1 MVMLTFFSLLLL
13 MAFPGCSTAP
23 ASAPKGTE
31 VATPVPDT
39 AGLDPDKRARRLLQ
53 TTPIIDTH
61 IDFPYR
67 LVERGVWPKA
77 GFEAL
82 ALRHPEGHFDYERAR
97 KGGLYG
103 AFMSIYIPAAYQQK
117 PPGSARALAD
127 SLIDLV
133 HAVARAYPDK
143 FAVAYRA
150 DDIERNFQKGIVSLP
165 MGMENGAPIEALAD
179 VAYFHQR
186 GIRYITLAHSRDNRI
201 SDSSYD
207 TSRTHGG
214 LSAFGRDVVR
224 EMNRVGIMVDV
235 SHLSDQAIWD
245 VLAISNRPVIATH
258 SACRHFTPGFE
269 RNLPDTLIRAIAQKG
284 GVIQVPFS
292 HYFISTE
299 SRRAFR
305 TAEARMKEQNIPKES
320 AKARRFMEK
329 ELTRAGFSVRHVADH
344 IDHIRRIAGI
354 DHVGLGSDFDGVGLA
369 IPPDLADVSMYPNL
383 IAELFRRGYTDE
395 EVRKVCYLN
404 ALRVWKANE

>member
-1 MVMLTFFSLLLL
+1 MIKVLCFLLFMWFSGCPAVPGNVQPSALTT
-13 MAFPGCSTAP
+13 MP
-23 ASAPKGTE
+23 A
-31 VATPVPDT
+31 DT
-39 AGLDPDKRARRLLQ
+39 MGLDPLARARRLVQ
-53 TTPIIDTH
+53 TMPIIDTH

-67 LVERGVWPKA
+67 LAERKVWPKP

-97 KGGLYG
+97 KGGLGG

-117 PPGSARALAD
+117 PVSEARALAD

-133 HAVARAYPDK
+133 YAVARAYPDK
-143 FAVAYRA
+143 FAVALRA
-150 DDIERNFQKGIVSLP
+150 DDIEPNFRRGIVSLP
-165 MGMENGAPIEALAD
+165 MGMENGAPIGKLED

-207 TSRTHGG
+207 TLRTNGG
-214 LSAFGRDVVR
+214 LSDFGRQVVR

-235 SHLSDQAIWD
+235 SHLSDKAIWD
-245 VLAISNRPVIATH
+245 VLEVSSRPVIATH

-269 RNLPDTLIRAIAQKG
+269 RNLPDTLIRAIAAKG

-292 HYFISTE
+292 HYFLSSQ
-299 SRRAFR
+299 SRKAFR
-305 TAEARMKEQNIPKES
+305 DAEARLKNQKIDKES
-320 AKARRFMEK
+320 PKARRFMHK
-329 ELTRAGFSVRHVADH
+329 ELTRAGFGVRDVADH
-344 IDHIRRIAGI
+344 IDHIRQLVGI

-369 IPPDLADVSMYPNL
+369 IPPDLGDVSMYPNL
-383 IAELFRRGYTDE
+383 IAELFRRGYTEE

-404 ALRVWKANE
+404 TLRVWRANE

>member
-1 MVMLTFFSLLLL
+1 MTTTTVLYVLLL
-13 MAFPGCSTAP
+13 MALPNCAFSPEHSPEITKPAAP
-23 ASAPKGTE
+23 LL
-31 VATPVPDT
+31 DT
-39 AGLDPDKRARRLLQ
+39 AGLDPDRRARQLLQ

-67 LVERGVWPKA
+67 LLERGVWPKA

-143 FAVAYRA
+143 FAVPSRA
-150 DDIERNFQKGIVSLP
+150 DDIERNFKKGLVSLP
-165 MGMENGAPIEALAD
+165 MGMENGAPIETLAD

-186 GIRYITLAHSRDNRI
+186 GIRYITLAHSRDNRL

-207 TSRTHGG
+207 SARTHGG
-214 LSAFGRDVVR
+214 LSDFGRDVVR
-224 EMNRVGIMVDV
+224 EMNRIGIMVDV

-245 VLAISNRPVIATH
+245 VLAVSNKPVIATH

-292 HYFISTE
+292 HYFLTAE

-305 TAEARMKEQNIPKES
+305 AAEAQLKEQNIKQES
-320 AKARRFMEK
+320 PKARRFMEK
-329 ELTRAGFSVRHVADH
+329 QLTQAGFGVRHVADH

-354 DHVGLGSDFDGVGLA
+354 DHVGIGSDFDGVGLA
-369 IPPDLADVSMYPNL
+369 VPPDLADVSMYPHL
-383 IAELFRRGYTDE
+383 IAELFRRGYTDD
-395 EVRKVCYLN
+395 EVRKICYQN
-404 ALRVWKANE
+404 TLRVWKANE